1 MVENSENQNAL
12 LELIVDLKVE
22 ALAYQKQADDDHEFA
37 LHMME
42 ERDSFERDL
51 AKLERENEELTNQRD
66 MLREQIEALEDA
78 GVEYTRDATINE
90 LKKRNDRQSFSI
102 QALHTELTD
111 AQADR
116 DIATNKYK
124 ELEEELEK
132 VEVELAEEKSQRE
145 IAENDVDELQ
155 EEICK
160 LRVELE
166 GVD

>member
-1 MVENSENQNAL
+1 MVKNNENQNAL

-37 LHMME
+37 LRMME

-51 AKLERENEELTNQRD
+51 AKLERENEELTNRLEMAQ
-66 MLREQIEALEDA
+66 EQLKD
-78 GVEYTRDATINE
+78 YTSGRNLHAE
-90 LKKRNDRQSFSI
+90 L
-102 QALHTELTD
+102 LD
-111 AQADR
+111 AQNDR

-124 ELEEELEK
+124 ELEEELYK
-132 VEVELAEEKSQRE
+132 VEGELAEEKSQRE

-160 LRVELE
+160 LRVALE

>member
-1 MVENSENQNAL
+1 MVENNENQNAL
-12 LELIVDLKVE
+12 LELILDLKVE
-22 ALAYQKQADDDHEFA
+22 ALAYQKQADDDHDFA
-37 LHMME
+37 LKMME

-51 AKLERENEELTNQRD
+51 SKLERENEELSNQRD
-66 MLREQIEALEDA
+66 MLREQVEALEDA

-116 DIATNKYK
+116 DIAVNRSK
-124 ELEEELEK
+124 ELEEELGK
-132 VEVELAEEKSQRE
+132 MK
-145 IAENDVDELQ
+145 

-166 GVD
+166 GVE